1 MTQKQLLSLSHGDDQ
16 AAIHACLSTLR
27 AGGLVVIPTET
38 VYGVAILPSHDQ
50 GLRALKANDARP
62 FSLAIDRL
70 ERLSAH
76 LAPLSRP
83 ALRLA
88 ERWWPGPLTQVLPDV
103 RGGTLGVRIPDHGWT
118 RQLLEAAGEPLLLS
132 SANLPGE
139 PPPTAIDQLSPAVR
153 DAVDVIIDGGV
164 IAGGVASTVVAT
176 GLASL
181 RVLRE
186 GGISR
191 GALADHG
198 LGQVLVACTG
208 NTCRSPMARALL
220 EVALAALAK
229 EDSSLILPEVVSAG
243 VHGGLGQPASS
254 GALAAMASRGLDL
267 SAHGSCPL
275 EQITLQDADLLLG
288 MTSSH
293 AMALLALA
301 SPEQN
306 VALFD
311 PSGEEVPDPFGGPPS
326 VYEACAQHL
335 EQAALLRARSL
346 LPFESSPS

>member
-1 MTQKQLLSLSHGDDQ
+1 MTQKQLLSLSHDDGQ
-16 AAIHACLSTLR
+16 TAIDACVRALR

-38 VYGVAILPSHDQ
+38 VYGVGILPTHDK
-50 GLRALKANDARP
+50 GLRALKANDDRP
-62 FSLAIDRL
+62 FSLAVDRC
-70 ERLSAH
+70 ERLSAE

-83 ALRLA
+83 ALRMA

-103 RGGTLGVRIPDHGWT
+103 RGGALGVRVPDHGWT
-118 RQLLEAAGEPLLLS
+118 RQLLEALGEPLLLS

-139 PPPTAIDQLSPAVR
+139 PAPTAIDQLSPAVR
-153 DAVDVIIDGGV
+153 DAADVIIDGGT

-186 GGISR
+186 GGVSR
-191 GALADHG
+191 DDLADRA
-198 LGQVLVACTG
+198 LGRIVVVCSG

-220 EVALAALAK
+220 QKALGELAA
-229 EDSSLILPEVVSAG
+229 EDTSLLLPEVVSAG
-243 VHGGLGQPASS
+243 VHAGPGQPASA
-254 GALAAMASRGLDL
+254 GAQAAMASRGLSL
-267 SAHGSCPL
+267 AAHRSQPVAP
-275 EQITLQDADLLLG
+275 ETLQGADLLLG

-293 AMALLALA
+293 VLALLAHA
-301 SPEQN
+301 APDQT

-311 PSGEEVPDPFGGPPS
+311 PHGEEVPDPYGGPPS

-335 EQAALLRARSL
+335 EQAAFHRARSL
-346 LPFESSPS
+346 LPIESTPS